1 MNILILGNGGR
12 EYSIGLAIYKEN
24 AHSLF
29 FMPGNGAT
37 SNLGKNIN
45 ITDYEKLAIFAKE
58 NSIDY
63 PHLTRVLKGEVNLT
77 ERMAEK
83 IKLGLLELSQKILV
97 ATF

>member
-1 MNILILGNGGR
+1 MKLQEIQ
-12 EYSIGLAIYKEN
+12 SIFSYLDIK
-24 AHSLF
+24 
-29 FMPGNGAT
+29 
-37 SNLGKNIN
+37 K
-45 ITDYEKLAIFAKE
+45 FAKE

-83 IKLGLLELSQKILV
+83 IKRGLLELSQKILV

>member
-1 MNILILGNGGR
+1 MELQKLQ
-12 EYSIGLAIYKEN
+12 SIFSYLDIK
-24 AHSLF
+24 
-29 FMPGNGAT
+29 
-37 SNLGKNIN
+37 K
-45 ITDYEKLAIFAKE
+45 FAKE

-77 ERMAEK
+77 ERMTEK

>member
-1 MNILILGNGGR
+1 MFFLYLCSMKLQEIQ
-12 EYSIGLAIYKEN
+12 SIFSYLDIK
-24 AHSLF
+24 
-29 FMPGNGAT
+29 
-37 SNLGKNIN
+37 K
-45 ITDYEKLAIFAKE
+45 FAKE

>member
-1 MNILILGNGGR
+1 MKLQEIQ
-12 EYSIGLAIYKEN
+12 SIFSYLDIK
-24 AHSLF
+24 
-29 FMPGNGAT
+29 
-37 SNLGKNIN
+37 K
-45 ITDYEKLAIFAKE
+45 FAKE

>member
-1 MNILILGNGGR
+1 MELQELQ
-12 EYSIGLAIYKEN
+12 SIFSYLDIK
-24 AHSLF
+24 
-29 FMPGNGAT
+29 
-37 SNLGKNIN
+37 K
-45 ITDYEKLAIFAKE
+45 FAKE

-83 IKLGLLELSQKILV
+83 IKKGLLELSQKIIV

>member
-1 MNILILGNGGR
+1 MKIQEIQ
-12 EYSIGLAIYKEN
+12 SIFSYLDIK
-24 AHSLF
+24 
-29 FMPGNGAT
+29 
-37 SNLGKNIN
+37 K
-45 ITDYEKLAIFAKE
+45 FAKE

-97 ATF
+97 ATY

>member
-1 MNILILGNGGR
+1 MELQKLQ
-12 EYSIGLAIYKEN
+12 SIFSYLDIK
-24 AHSLF
+24 
-29 FMPGNGAT
+29 
-37 SNLGKNIN
+37 K
-45 ITDYEKLAIFAKE
+45 FAKE

-77 ERMAEK
+77 DRMAEK

>member
-1 MNILILGNGGR
+1 MELQKLQ
-12 EYSIGLAIYKEN
+12 SIFSYLDIK
-24 AHSLF
+24 
-29 FMPGNGAT
+29 
-37 SNLGKNIN
+37 K
-45 ITDYEKLAIFAKE
+45 FAKE
-58 NSIDY
+58 NDLDY

>member
-1 MNILILGNGGR
+1 MELQELQ
-12 EYSIGLAIYKEN
+12 SIFSYLDIK
-24 AHSLF
+24 
-29 FMPGNGAT
+29 
-37 SNLGKNIN
+37 K
-45 ITDYEKLAIFAKE
+45 FAKE
-58 NSIDY
+58 NRIDY

>member
-1 MNILILGNGGR
+1 MELQELQ
-12 EYSIGLAIYKEN
+12 SIFSYLDIK
-24 AHSLF
+24 
-29 FMPGNGAT
+29 
-37 SNLGKNIN
+37 K
-45 ITDYEKLAIFAKE
+45 FAKE
-58 NSIDY
+58 NDLDY

>member
-1 MNILILGNGGR
+1 MKLQEIQ
-12 EYSIGLAIYKEN
+12 SIFSYLDIK
-24 AHSLF
+24 
-29 FMPGNGAT
+29 
-37 SNLGKNIN
+37 K
-45 ITDYEKLAIFAKE
+45 FAKE

-83 IKLGLLELSQKILV
+83 IKLGLLELSQKIIV